1 MLFQTLDDKETC
13 VASYY
18 DGRLHFDHV
27 PEEGSATWNYHSYL
41 PDHVQFAE
49 LYTGGKDPIDV
60 CPEEL
65 KESWEAAQG
74 RLKAL
79 LKSFYHVGLTVDE
92 FCFYE
97 LVPHRFLKQHA
108 ELKNKITEHVIQNYP
123 KPPNYDH
130 LIKVEKLA
138 KEVSTRPVKLN
149 GSNIKVQLATEKGRA
164 EYAKYKANPYINYST
179 FGTRTGRMATKKNS
193 FPILLM
199 PKKMRGVIEPYRNVF
214 LEFDVVSAEV
224 ATLFYLTGRPV
235 PRGDLH
241 KWVNENIFGGKY
253 TRDEV
258 KKKFFAWLYDPR
270 KKNNRLEE
278 LFNRQEIINK
288 FYDGEFITNPLGR
301 KIRVDETRALNYIV
315 QSTFND
321 IFLTNIAKLSDKMKE
336 WGMKSHISFFIHDS
350 VVLDFDAS
358 ERDKIND
365 IMSVLSHFGDHKF
378 DLHMNI
384 GKNYGDMREVL

>member
-1 MLFQTLDDKETC
+1 MIFQTLDDKETC

-18 DGRLHFDHV
+18 DGELHFDHV
-27 PEEGSATWNYHSYL
+27 PADGSATWNYHTYL
-41 PDHVQFAE
+41 PSNVEFAE
-49 LYTGGKDPIDV
+49 LYTSGKTPLDV
-60 CPEEL
+60 CPDDL
-65 KESWEAAQG
+65 KDKWEQANN
-74 RLKAL
+74 RLRAL

-108 ELKNKITEHVIQNYP
+108 ELKNKITEHVINNYP
-123 KPPNYDH
+123 KPSNYDH

-138 KEVSTRPVKLN
+138 KEVSTTPIKLN
-149 GSNIKVQLATEKGRA
+149 PSNIKLQLATSKGQT

-199 PKKMRGVIEPYRNVF
+199 PKKFRGVIEPYRNVF

-224 ATLFYLTGRPV
+224 ATLFYLTDQPI
-235 PRGDLH
+235 PDGDLH
-241 KWVNENIFGGKY
+241 AWVNDNVFGGKY

-270 KKNNRLEE
+270 KKNKQLEE

-288 FYDGEFITNPLGR
+288 FYDGEFITNP
-301 KIRVDETRALNYIV
+301 
-315 QSTFND
+315 
-321 IFLTNIAKLSDKMKE
+321 
-336 WGMKSHISFFIHDS
+336 
-350 VVLDFDAS
+350 
-358 ERDKIND
+358 
-365 IMSVLSHFGDHKF
+365 
-378 DLHMNI
+378 
-384 GKNYGDMREVL
+384 